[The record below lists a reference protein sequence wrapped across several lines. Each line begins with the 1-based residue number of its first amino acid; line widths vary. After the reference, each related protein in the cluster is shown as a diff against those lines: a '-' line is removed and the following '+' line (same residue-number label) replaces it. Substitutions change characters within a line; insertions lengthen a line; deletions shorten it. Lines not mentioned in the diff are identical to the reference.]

1 MKFLAYGLFGEQLT
15 SSLDADNYA
24 TLPFFL
30 IIVGLTIGAVWLI
43 SHLRKQHKYMSFMI
57 VFTVYILLIGF
68 ACAIAMGVV
77 WLIIKWLA
85 SLSDAPPPKPVS
97 SKESAADRKAA
108 LDSFVMLGY
117 DLEDYLNPSAQEEFK
132 NDFANVLYDEN
143 STADDIYFAM
153 RRWEIYRNNPMTDS
167 KEWKERNNR

>member
-1 MKFLAYGLFGEQLT
+1 
-15 SSLDADNYA
+15 
-24 TLPFFL
+24 
-30 IIVGLTIGAVWLI
+30 
-43 SHLRKQHKYMSFMI
+43 
-57 VFTVYILLIGF
+57 
-68 ACAIAMGVV
+68 MGVV

>member
-43 SHLRKQHKYMSFMI
+43 SHFRKQHKYMAVMI

-68 ACAIAMGVV
+68 DGPLQWELFGYYKVACQPFRCTT
-77 WLIIKWLA
+77 
-85 SLSDAPPPKPVS
+85 SQT
-97 SKESAADRKAA
+97 
-108 LDSFVMLGY
+108 SFVQRKCCRSESSSRFFCDVG
-117 DLEDYLNPSAQEEFK
+117 
-132 NDFANVLYDEN
+132 V
-143 STADDIYFAM
+143 
-153 RRWEIYRNNPMTDS
+153 
-167 KEWKERNNR
+167 